1 MDIWSYDILV
11 TNYGILNY
19 TPLQFNLQAENEP
32 LEREIH
38 FGNLPIQFALRS
50 LGSVGACTQ
59 LASSIEMVKPGWP
72 RWSYGNKISESAW

>member
-1 MDIWSYDILV
+1 MDIWRYDILI

-38 FGNLPIQFALRS
+38 FGNLHIQFALRS
-50 LGSVGACTQ
+50 LGGVGACTQ
-59 LASSIEMVKPGWP
+59 LASSIENGET
-72 RWSYGNKISESAW
+72 GLA